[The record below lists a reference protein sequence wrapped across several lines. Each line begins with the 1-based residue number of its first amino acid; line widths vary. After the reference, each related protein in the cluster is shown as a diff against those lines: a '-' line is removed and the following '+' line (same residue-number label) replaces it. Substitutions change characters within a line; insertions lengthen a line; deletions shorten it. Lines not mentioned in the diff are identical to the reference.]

1 MKKFLIIIL
10 ISFFASINSYSANL
24 DIKIDYNRNLE
35 CKFEKII
42 IKNQEYNYA
51 TFNADQIQ
59 ENRDI
64 KIVINA
70 IKSRELRITG
80 LSDFFNN
87 TSNGSIYETQVL
99 KNDTILL
106 RVLSKDQNYSE
117 SVFISKSTGEML
129 HEITTNIKS
138 KTKGKEISFFNCNMS
153 ESL

>member
-1 MKKFLIIIL
+1 MRKFLIIIL
-10 ISFFASINSYSANL
+10 ISFFTSINSYSANL
-24 DIKIDYNRNLE
+24 DITIDYNRNLE
-35 CKFEKII
+35 CKFEKVI

-64 KIVINA
+64 KIIINA

-153 ESL
+153 QSL

>member
-1 MKKFLIIIL
+1 M
-10 ISFFASINSYSANL
+10 NSYSANL
-24 DIKIDYNRNLE
+24 DITIDYNRNLE

-42 IKNQEYNYA
+42 IKNQEYNYT

-87 TSNGSIYETQVL
+87 DSNESIYETQVL

-129 HEITTNIKS
+129 HEITTDIKS
-138 KTKGKEISFFNCNMS
+138 ENKGKEISFFNCDMS
-153 ESL
+153 QNL

>member
-1 MKKFLIIIL
+1 MKKLFVIIF
-10 ISFFASINSYSANL
+10 ISFFVNMNSYSANL
-24 DIKIDYNRNLE
+24 DITIDYNRNLE

>member
-1 MKKFLIIIL
+1 MKKFLVIIF
-10 ISFFASINSYSANL
+10 ISFFVSMNSYSANL
-24 DIKIDYNRNLE
+24 DITIDYNRNLE

-64 KIVINA
+64 KIIINA

-138 KTKGKEISFFNCNMS
+138 ETKGKEISFFNCNMS

>member
-1 MKKFLIIIL
+1 M
-10 ISFFASINSYSANL
+10 NSYSANL
-24 DIKIDYNRNLE
+24 DITIDYNRNLE

-59 ENRDI
+59 ENKDI
-64 KIVINA
+64 KITINA
-70 IKSRELRITG
+70 IKSKELRING

-138 KTKGKEISFFNCNMS
+138 ETKGKEISFFNCNMS

>member
-1 MKKFLIIIL
+1 MKKLFTIIFF
-10 ISFFASINSYSANL
+10 SFFASINSHSANL
-24 DIKIDYNRNLE
+24 DITTNYKKIVE

-42 IKNQEYNYA
+42 IKNQEYNYQ
-51 TFNADQIQ
+51 TFVADQIKD
-59 ENRDI
+59 NRDI
-64 KIVINA
+64 KISINA
-70 IKSRELRITG
+70 IKSKKLRIIG

-87 TSNGSIYETQVL
+87 TSNGSIYDTQVL

-138 KTKGKEISFFNCNMS
+138 ETKGKEISFFNCDMS
-153 ESL
+153 QSL

>member
-1 MKKFLIIIL
+1 M
-10 ISFFASINSYSANL
+10 NSYSANL
-24 DIKIDYNRNLE
+24 DITIDYNRNLE
-35 CKFEKII
+35 CKFEKVI

-59 ENRDI
+59 ENKDI
-64 KIVINA
+64 KITINA
-70 IKSRELRITG
+70 IKSKELRING

-138 KTKGKEISFFNCNMS
+138 ETKGKEIFFFNCNMS